1 MPGAG
6 TLMSIV
12 ILTAVLSCLNSSF
25 YICSRVLFVLAEKGD
40 APRWLV
46 QTNRRKVPSRAVL
59 LGSLVGFL
67 GVGAAM
73 VSPDRVFAFLVN
85 ASGAIMLFVYMA
97 IAVAQIRLRRRGQ
110 AAGQGAP
117 ALPMWG
123 FPYLSYFSI
132 VSMVAVLLAM
142 MMTPSMA
149 TQFWASVLSVVVILV
164 AGFMRRRRSQ
174 T

>member
-1 MPGAG
+1 
-6 TLMSIV
+6 
-12 ILTAVLSCLNSSF
+12 
-25 YICSRVLFVLAEKGD
+25 
-40 APRWLV
+40 
-46 QTNRRKVPSRAVL
+46 
-59 LGSLVGFL
+59 
-67 GVGAAM
+67 
-73 VSPDRVFAFLVN
+73 
-85 ASGAIMLFVYMA
+85 
-97 IAVAQIRLRRRGQ
+97 
-110 AAGQGAP
+110 
-117 ALPMWG
+117 MWG